1 MDDLNWPNTLVAL
14 STRSY
19 LWTLFLMIE
28 YGTPFE
34 SKFEILLWTVDI
46 YYARSRFY
54 YECSWYI
61 TKDGDFIMN
70 GRNILWQVE
79 ILLWRQVVILL
90 WTVESLRWQV
100 EILLWMVEICMIK
113 FCQILTKFWNAKFG
127 QILDCEGSMSP
138 FNFDEQLPNNVI
150 NVSNVFALSI
160 WYITCP
166 FYLCSV

>member
-1 MDDLNWPNTLVAL
+1 MSFSMVNLVSLYLLWKHYRTVNHYSVLN
-14 STRSY
+14 
-19 LWTLFLMIE
+19 LFLTCFSFLSSFSLCV
-28 YGTPFE
+28 YKKSSTN
-34 SKFEILLWTVDI
+34 LDD
-46 YYARSRFY
+46 
-54 YECSWYI
+54 
-61 TKDGDFIMN
+61 KDWDFIMN

-113 FCQILTKFWNAKFG
+113 FCQILAKFWNAKFG

>member
-1 MDDLNWPNTLVAL
+1 MSFSMVNLVSLYLLRKHYRTVNHYSVLN
-14 STRSY
+14 
-19 LWTLFLMIE
+19 LFLTCLSFLSSFSLCV
-28 YGTPFE
+28 YKKSSTN
-34 SKFEILLWTVDI
+34 LDD
-46 YYARSRFY
+46 
-54 YECSWYI
+54 
-61 TKDGDFIMN
+61 KDGDFIMN
-70 GRNILWQVE
+70 GRNILWQVG

-113 FCQILTKFWNAKFG
+113 VCQILAKFWNAKFG

-166 FYLCSV
+166 FYLYSV